1 MDTMPKNINL
11 LKLIKKIVLVI
22 LVIIGILAIIY
33 VLLMAVSSWRNKNTY
48 YTMENQRY
56 GLSAPSGI
64 DIGLDY
70 VTSTGMG
77 TKESTQYEMAAP
89 TPYTPPSAG
98 NAGVTEQKIIK
109 TASLAITVDDV
120 DKSVNQI
127 SNEATLINGFVQ
139 NSSVRENEKGQKYA
153 NLIIRVPVKDFD
165 SLISKIKSYAKLV
178 EREDV
183 SGREVTEEYVDLQA
197 DLTHNQAVEA
207 QYLELLKRAQ
217 KVEEII
223 AVREK
228 LDQVQGEIERLK
240 GRMRYLDN
248 QTEMSTI
255 AVSISSEAQINI
267 PAEKW
272 QPYVILKQAIK
283 NLIVSLQGFVNFII
297 VAFFWLISIIPYLIL
312 LGIIFL
318 IIRWIYK
325 RSKKPKI

>member
-1 MDTMPKNINL
+1 MDTTFKNNSLAKI
-11 LKLIKKIVLVI
+11 IKKIVLITLVVI
-22 LVIIGILAIIY
+22 GVLAIIY
-33 VLLMAVSSWRNKNTY
+33 VLLNAILSWRASTA
-48 YTMENQRY
+48 NQRY
-56 GLSAPSGI
+56 YSGAPTGI
-64 DIGLDY
+64 DVGMGY
-70 VTSTGMG
+70 VTSVGLG
-77 TKESTQYEMAAP
+77 TKESAQSYDLTTP
-89 TPYTPPSAG
+89 TPVPPSAG
-98 NAGVTEQKIIK
+98 NIGTNEQKIIK

-120 DKSVNQI
+120 DKTAGQI
-127 SNEATLINGFVQ
+127 SNEATLVSGFVQ
-139 NSSVRENEKGQKYA
+139 NSSITENERGQKYA
-153 NLIIRVPVKDFD
+153 NLIIRVPVKSFD
-165 SLISKIKSYAKLV
+165 GLITKIKSYAKLV
-178 EREDV
+178 EREDIN
-183 SGREVTEEYVDLQA
+183 GREVTEEYVDLQA

-240 GRMRYLDN
+240 GRLRYLDN

-297 VAFFWLISIIPYLIL
+297 VAFFWLISLIPYLIIL
-312 LGIIFL
+312 LL
-318 IIRWIYK
+318 IYLIVKWAYK